1 MTIQQKMIS
10 MQVDIIFNRSEETT
24 LKEYTML
31 AYDADLELFRDNFKR
46 FMSENIAPHYEK
58 WEKEG
63 LMPRSVWSLLGEN
76 GYLCVDVPEEYG
88 GYGVPT
94 EYSLMLVEESARAGY
109 GALSTAISCHSEIAA
124 PYILHIASEA
134 QKQHWLPK
142 MVSGEVVGAIGMTEP
157 GAGSD
162 LQGMRSSAILN
173 GDHYLLNGSKT
184 FISNGQHADLVVLA
198 AKTDPQARAK
208 GVSLLLVDTHLEG
221 FKKGTNLDKIGLHSQ
236 DTSELFFDNVKVP
249 ANQLLGNP
257 GQGFAY
263 LMQELPRERTA
274 IAATALGAIR
284 GAIDITTKYVQ
295 ERQAFGQ
302 KIGSFQNTRFVLAQ
316 AKIDELATA
325 AFYNQNLALYKVSKL
340 DVETA
345 AALKSFSTD
354 MQMKIIDSLLQ
365 LFGGYGYMTEYPISR
380 FFVDARI
387 QRIYGGTNEIMKE
400 IVARGIIGR

>member
-1 MTIQQKMIS
+1 
-10 MQVDIIFNRSEETT
+10 
-24 LKEYTML
+24 ML
-31 AYDADLELFRDNFKR
+31 AYDADLELFRDNFRR
-46 FMSENIAPHYEK
+46 FMKDHIEPHYAQ
-58 WEKEG
+58 WEREG
-63 LMPRSVWSLLGEN
+63 KIPRSIWSMLGEN
-76 GYLCVDVPEEYG
+76 GFLCVDMPEEYG
-88 GYGVPT
+88 GYGVST
-94 EYSLMLVEESARAGY
+94 HYSLMLIEESARAGY
-109 GALSTAISCHSEIAA
+109 SALSTGMSCHSEIAA
-124 PYILHIASEA
+124 PYILHIATEE
-134 QKQHWLPK
+134 QKQQWLPK

-162 LQGMRSSAILN
+162 LQAMRTSAILQGN
-173 GDHYLLNGSKT
+173 HYILNGSKT

-198 AKTDPQARAK
+198 VKTDPQARAK
-208 GVSLLLVDTHLEG
+208 GVSLMLVDAHLDG
-221 FKKGTNLDKIGLHSQ
+221 FKKGTNLEKIGLHSQ
-236 DTSELFFDNVKVP
+236 DTSELFFDNVHVP
-249 ANQLLGNP
+249 KDQLLGQA

-284 GAIDITTKYVQ
+284 GSIDVTIQYVK

-302 KIGSFQNTRFVLAQ
+302 AISQFQNTRFVLAQ

-325 AFYNQNLALYKVSKL
+325 AFYERNVELYMQGKL

-345 AALKSFSTD
+345 AALKSFATD
-354 MQMKIIDSLLQ
+354 MQMKVADNLLQ

-400 IVARGIIGR
+400 IVARGMVGR

>member
-1 MTIQQKMIS
+1 
-10 MQVDIIFNRSEETT
+10 MQH
-24 LKEYTML
+24 
-31 AYDADLELFRDNFKR
+31 DADLELFRDNFRR
-46 FMSENIAPHYEK
+46 FMKEHIAPHYEQ
-58 WEKEG
+58 WERDRI
-63 LMPRSVWSLLGEN
+63 MPRHVWNLLGEN
-76 GYLCVDVPEEYG
+76 GFLCVDVPEEYG

-94 EYSLMLVEESARAGY
+94 YYSLMLVEESARAGY
-109 GALSTAISCHSEIAA
+109 SSLSTGISCHSEIAA
-124 PYILHIASEA
+124 PYILNIGSEE
-134 QKQHWLPK
+134 QKQYWLPK

-162 LQGMRSSAILN
+162 LQSMRTSAILQ
-173 GDHYLLNGSKT
+173 DDSYILNGSKT

-208 GVSLLLVDTHLEG
+208 GVSLLLLDTHLDG

-236 DTSELFFDNVKVP
+236 DTSEMFFDNIKVP
-249 ANQLLGNP
+249 QNQLLGQP

-284 GAIDITTKYVQ
+284 GSIDVTTAYVQ

-302 KIGSFQNTRFVLAQ
+302 PIAQFQNTRFVLAQ

-325 AFYNQNLALYKVSKL
+325 AFYERNVELYQQGQL
-340 DVETA
+340 DVATA

-354 MQMKIIDSLLQ
+354 MQMKVADNLLQ
-365 LFGGYGYMTEYPISR
+365 
-380 FFVDARI
+380 
-387 QRIYGGTNEIMKE
+387 
-400 IVARGIIGR
+400 

>member
-1 MTIQQKMIS
+1 
-10 MQVDIIFNRSEETT
+10 
-24 LKEYTML
+24 ML

-46 FMSENIAPHYEK
+46 FMSENIAPHYEQ

-63 LMPRSVWSLLGEN
+63 LMPRSVWTQLGEN
-76 GYLCVDVPEEYG
+76 GFLCVDVPEEYG

-94 EYSLMLVEESARAGY
+94 EYSLMLIEESARAGY
-109 GALSTAISCHSEIAA
+109 GALSTAISCHSEIAS
-124 PYILHIASEA
+124 PYILHIANEE
-134 QKQHWLPK
+134 QKQYWLPK
-142 MVSGEVVGAIGMTEP
+142 MVAGEVVGAIGMTEP

-249 ANQLLGNP
+249 ANQLLGNA

-284 GAIDITTKYVQ
+284 GAIDVTTQYVQ

-302 KIGSFQNTRFVLAQ
+302 KVSSFQNTRFVMAQ

-325 AFYNQNLALYKVSKL
+325 AFYNQNLALYKEGKL

-345 AALKSFSTD
+345 AALKSFSSD
-354 MQMKIIDSLLQ
+354 MQMKVIDSLLQ

-400 IVARGIIGR
+400 IVARGILGR

>member
-1 MTIQQKMIS
+1 
-10 MQVDIIFNRSEETT
+10 
-24 LKEYTML
+24 ML

-46 FMSENIAPHYEK
+46 FMSEHVAPFYEQ

-76 GYLCVDVPEEYG
+76 GYLCVDVPEVYG

-124 PYILHIASEA
+124 PYILHIANEE
-134 QKQHWLPK
+134 QKQYWLPK

-173 GDHYLLNGSKT
+173 GDHYVLNGSKT

-208 GVSLLLVDTHLEG
+208 GVSLLLVDTHLDG

-249 ANQLLGNP
+249 ANQLLGSA

-284 GAIDITTKYVQ
+284 GAIDITTQYVQ

-325 AFYNQNLALYKVSKL
+325 AFYNQNLALYKQSKL

>member
-1 MTIQQKMIS
+1 
-10 MQVDIIFNRSEETT
+10 
-24 LKEYTML
+24 ML

-46 FMSENIAPHYEK
+46 FMSEHIAPHYEK
-58 WEKEG
+58 WEREG
-63 LMPRSVWSLLGEN
+63 IMPRSVWTLLGEN
-76 GYLCVDVPEEYG
+76 GFLCVDVPEEYG

-94 EYSLMLVEESARAGY
+94 HYSLMLVEESARAGY
-109 GALSTAISCHSEIAA
+109 CALSTGISCHSEIAA
-124 PYILHIASEA
+124 PYIQHIGSEE
-134 QKQHWLPK
+134 QKQYWLPK

-162 LQGMRSSAILN
+162 LQAMRTSAILQ
-173 GDHYLLNGSKT
+173 GDHYVLNGSKT
-184 FISNGQHADLVVLA
+184 FISNGQHADVVVLA
-198 AKTDPQARAK
+198 VKTDPQSRAK

-249 ANQLLGNP
+249 KDQLLGNA
-257 GQGFAY
+257 GSGFAY

-274 IAATALGAIR
+274 IAATSLGAIR
-284 GAIDITTKYVQ
+284 GSIDLATQYVK

-302 KIGSFQNTRFVLAQ
+302 AIANFQNTRFVLAQ

-325 AFYNQNLALYKVSKL
+325 AFYNQNVALYNEGKL

-354 MQMKIIDSLLQ
+354 MQMKVADNLLQ

-400 IVARGIIGR
+400 IVARGLIGKA

>member
-1 MTIQQKMIS
+1 
-10 MQVDIIFNRSEETT
+10 
-24 LKEYTML
+24 ML

-46 FMSENIAPHYEK
+46 FMSEQIAPHYDQ
-58 WEKEG
+58 WEREG
-63 LMPRSVWSLLGEN
+63 IMPRSVWSSLGEN
-76 GYLCVDVPEEYG
+76 GFLCVDVPEEYG

-94 EYSLMLVEESARAGY
+94 HYSLMLVEESARAGY
-109 GALSTAISCHSEIAA
+109 CALSTAISCHSEIAA
-124 PYILHIASEA
+124 PYIQHIGTEE
-134 QKQHWLPK
+134 QKQYWLPK
-142 MVSGEVVGAIGMTEP
+142 MVSGKVVGAIGMTEP

-162 LQGMRSSAILN
+162 LQAMRTNAILQD
-173 GDHYLLNGSKT
+173 DHYVLNGSKT
-184 FISNGQHADLVVLA
+184 FISNGQHADVVVLA
-198 AKTDPQARAK
+198 VKTDPQARAK
-208 GVSLLLVDTHLEG
+208 GVSLMLVDTHLDG

-249 ANQLLGNP
+249 KDQLLGNA
-257 GQGFAY
+257 GSGFAY

-274 IAATALGAIR
+274 IASI
-284 GAIDITTKYVQ
+284 
-295 ERQAFGQ
+295 
-302 KIGSFQNTRFVLAQ
+302 QNTRFVLAQ

-325 AFYNQNLALYKVSKL
+325 AFYNQNVALYNEGKL

-354 MQMKIIDSLLQ
+354 MQMKVSDNLLQ

-400 IVARGIIGR
+400 IVARGLIGKS

>member
-1 MTIQQKMIS
+1 
-10 MQVDIIFNRSEETT
+10 
-24 LKEYTML
+24 ML

-46 FMSENIAPHYEK
+46 FMGEHIAPHYDQ
-58 WEKEG
+58 WEREG
-63 LMPRSVWSLLGEN
+63 IMPRSVWNQLGEN

-94 EYSLMLVEESARAGY
+94 YYSLMLVEESARAGFC
-109 GALSTAISCHSEIAA
+109 ALSTAISCHSEIAA
-124 PYILHIASEA
+124 PYILHIGTEA
-134 QKQHWLPK
+134 QKQYWLPK
-142 MVSGEVVGAIGMTEP
+142 MVTGEVVGAIGMTEP

-162 LQGMRSSAILN
+162 LQSMRTSAILQD
-173 GDHYLLNGSKT
+173 DHYVLNGSKT

-198 AKTDPQARAK
+198 VKTDPQARAK
-208 GVSLLLVDTHLEG
+208 GVSLLLADTHLEG

-249 ANQLLGNP
+249 KNQLLGQA

-274 IAATALGAIR
+274 IASTAIGAIR
-284 GAIDITTKYVQ
+284 GAIDLTTAYVK

-302 KIGSFQNTRFVLAQ
+302 PISQFQNTRFVLAQ

-325 AFYNQNLALYKVSKL
+325 AFYERNIALYQEGKL

-345 AALKSFSTD
+345 AALKSFSSD
-354 MQMKIIDSLLQ
+354 MQMKVADNLLQ

-400 IVARGIIGR
+400 IVARGLIGKA

>member
-1 MTIQQKMIS
+1 
-10 MQVDIIFNRSEETT
+10 MQH
-24 LKEYTML
+24 
-31 AYDADLELFRDNFKR
+31 DADLELFRDNFRR
-46 FMSENIAPHYEK
+46 FMKEHIAPHYEQ
-58 WEKEG
+58 WERDG
-63 LMPRSVWSLLGEN
+63 IMPRHVWNLLGEN
-76 GYLCVDVPEEYG
+76 GFLCVDVPEEYG

-94 EYSLMLVEESARAGY
+94 YYSLMLVEESARAGY
-109 GALSTAISCHSEIAA
+109 SSLSTGISCHSEIAA
-124 PYILHIASEA
+124 PYILNIGSEE
-134 QKQHWLPK
+134 QKQYWLPK

-162 LQGMRSSAILN
+162 LQSMRTSAILQ
-173 GDHYLLNGSKT
+173 DDSYILNGSKT

-208 GVSLLLVDTHLEG
+208 GVSLLLLDTHLDG

-236 DTSELFFDNVKVP
+236 DTSEMFFDNIKVP
-249 ANQLLGNP
+249 QNQLLGQP

-274 IAATALGAIR
+274 IAATALGAIQ
-284 GAIDITTKYVQ
+284 GSIDVTTAYVQ

-302 KIGSFQNTRFVLAQ
+302 PIAQFQNTRFVLAQ

-325 AFYNQNLALYKVSKL
+325 AFYERNVELYQQGQL
-340 DVETA
+340 DVATA

-354 MQMKIIDSLLQ
+354 MQMKVADNLLQ
-365 LFGGYGYMTEYPISR
+365 LFGGYGYMSEYPISR

-400 IVARGIIGR
+400 IVARSLLGK

>member
-1 MTIQQKMIS
+1 
-10 MQVDIIFNRSEETT
+10 
-24 LKEYTML
+24 ML

-46 FMSENIAPHYEK
+46 FMSENIAPHYEQ

-63 LMPRSVWSLLGEN
+63 LMPRSVWTLLGEN
-76 GYLCVDVPEEYG
+76 GFLCVDVPEEYG

-124 PYILHIASEA
+124 PYILHIANEE

-142 MVSGEVVGAIGMTEP
+142 MVAGEVVGAIGMTEP

-236 DTSELFFDNVKVP
+236 DTSELFYDNVKVP
-249 ANQLLGNP
+249 ANQLLGNA

-284 GAIDITTKYVQ
+284 GAIDVTTQYVQ

-302 KIGSFQNTRFVLAQ
+302 KIGSFQNTRFVIAQ

-325 AFYNQNLALYKVSKL
+325 AFYNQNLALYKESKL

-400 IVARGIIGR
+400 IVARGVIGR

>member
-1 MTIQQKMIS
+1 
-10 MQVDIIFNRSEETT
+10 
-24 LKEYTML
+24 ML

-46 FMSENIAPHYEK
+46 FMNEHIAPHYDQ
-58 WEKEG
+58 WEREG
-63 LMPRSVWSLLGEN
+63 IMPRSVWNQLGEN
-76 GYLCVDVPEEYG
+76 GFLCVDVPEEYG

-94 EYSLMLVEESARAGY
+94 HYSLMLVEESARAGFC
-109 GALSTAISCHSEIAA
+109 ALSTAISCHSEIAA
-124 PYILHIASEA
+124 PYILHIASEE
-134 QKQHWLPK
+134 QKQYWLPK
-142 MVSGEVVGAIGMTEP
+142 MVTGEVVGAIGMTEP

-162 LQGMRSSAILN
+162 LQSMRTSAILQD
-173 GDHYLLNGSKT
+173 DHYLLNGSKT

-198 AKTDPQARAK
+198 VKTDPQARAK
-208 GVSLLLVDTHLEG
+208 GVSLLLADTHLEG

-249 ANQLLGNP
+249 KNQLLGQA

-274 IAATALGAIR
+274 IASTAIGAIR
-284 GAIDITTKYVQ
+284 GAIDLATAYVK

-302 KIGSFQNTRFVLAQ
+302 PISQFQNTRFVLAQ

-325 AFYNQNLALYKVSKL
+325 AFYERNVALYQEGKL

-345 AALKSFSTD
+345 AALKSFSSD
-354 MQMKIIDSLLQ
+354 MQMKVADNLLQ

-400 IVARGIIGR
+400 IVARGLIGKA

>member
-1 MTIQQKMIS
+1 
-10 MQVDIIFNRSEETT
+10 
-24 LKEYTML
+24 ML

-46 FMSENIAPHYEK
+46 FMNEHIAPYYDQ
-58 WEKEG
+58 WEKDG
-63 LMPRSVWSLLGEN
+63 KMPRSIWTQLGEN

-94 EYSLMLVEESARAGY
+94 EYSLMLVEESARAGF
-109 GALSTAISCHSEIAA
+109 ASLSTGISCHSEIAA
-124 PYILHIASEA
+124 PYILHIANEE
-134 QKQHWLPK
+134 QKQYWLPK

-162 LQGMRSSAILN
+162 LQAIRTSAILQ

-198 AKTDPQARAK
+198 VKTDPQARAK

-249 ANQLLGNP
+249 ANQILGNA

-263 LMQELPRERTA
+263 LMQELPRERTS

-284 GAIDITTKYVQ
+284 GAIDITSQYVK

-302 KIGSFQNTRFVLAQ
+302 AIGNFQNTRYVLAQ

-325 AFYNQNLALYKVSKL
+325 AFYNQNLELYRAGKL

-345 AALKSFSTD
+345 AALKAFSTD
-354 MQMKIIDSLLQ
+354 MQMKVTDNLLQ

-400 IVARGIIGR
+400 IVARSLLGK

>member
-1 MTIQQKMIS
+1 
-10 MQVDIIFNRSEETT
+10 
-24 LKEYTML
+24 ML

-46 FMSENIAPHYEK
+46 FMSEHIAPHYEK
-58 WEKEG
+58 WEREG
-63 LMPRSVWSLLGEN
+63 IMPRSVWTLLGEN
-76 GYLCVDVPEEYG
+76 GFLCVDVPEEYG

-94 EYSLMLVEESARAGY
+94 HYSLMLVEESARAGY
-109 GALSTAISCHSEIAA
+109 CALSTGISCHSEIAA
-124 PYILHIASEA
+124 PYIQHIGSEE
-134 QKQHWLPK
+134 QKQYWLPR

-162 LQGMRSSAILN
+162 LQAMRTSAILQ
-173 GDHYLLNGSKT
+173 GDHYVLNGSKT
-184 FISNGQHADLVVLA
+184 FISNGQHADVVVLA
-198 AKTDPQARAK
+198 VKTDPQARAK

-249 ANQLLGNP
+249 KDQLLGNA
-257 GQGFAY
+257 GSGFAY

-274 IAATALGAIR
+274 IAATSLGAIR
-284 GAIDITTKYVQ
+284 GSIDLATQYVK

-302 KIGSFQNTRFVLAQ
+302 AIANFQNTRFVLAQ

-325 AFYNQNLALYKVSKL
+325 AFYNQNVALYNEGKL

-354 MQMKIIDSLLQ
+354 MQMKVADNLLQ

-400 IVARGIIGR
+400 IVARGLIGKA

>member
-1 MTIQQKMIS
+1 
-10 MQVDIIFNRSEETT
+10 
-24 LKEYTML
+24 ML
-31 AYDADLELFRDNFKR
+31 NYDADLELFRDNFKR
-46 FMSENIAPHYEK
+46 FMSEHIAPHYEQ
-58 WEKEG
+58 WERDG
-63 LMPRSVWSLLGEN
+63 ITPRSVWTLLGEN
-76 GYLCVDVPEEYG
+76 GFLCVDVPEQYG

-94 EYSLMLVEESARAGY
+94 YYSLMLVEESARAGF
-109 GALSTAISCHSEIAA
+109 GALSTALSCHSEIAA
-124 PYILHIASEA
+124 PYILHIGSEQ
-134 QKQHWLPK
+134 QKQYWLPK

-162 LQGMRSSAILN
+162 LQAMRTNAILQD
-173 GDHYLLNGSKT
+173 DHYILNGSKT
-184 FISNGQHADLVVLA
+184 FISNGQHADVVVLA
-198 AKTDPQARAK
+198 VKTDPQARAK
-208 GVSLLLVDTHLEG
+208 GVSLMLVDTHLEG

-249 ANQLLGNP
+249 KDQLLGNA

-284 GAIDITTKYVQ
+284 GAIDVTTTYVQ

-302 KIGSFQNTRFVLAQ
+302 PIAQFQNTRFVLAQ

-325 AFYNQNLALYKVSKL
+325 AFYNQNVELYMQGKL

-354 MQMKIIDSLLQ
+354 MQMKVADHLLQ

-400 IVARGIIGR
+400 IVARGLVGR

>member
-1 MTIQQKMIS
+1 
-10 MQVDIIFNRSEETT
+10 
-24 LKEYTML
+24 ML

-46 FMSENIAPHYEK
+46 YMNEHIAPHYEQ
-58 WEKEG
+58 WEREG
-63 LMPRSVWSLLGEN
+63 IMPRSVWSSLGEN
-76 GYLCVDVPEEYG
+76 GFLCVDVPEQYG

-94 EYSLMLVEESARAGY
+94 HYSLMLVEESARAGY

-124 PYILHIASEA
+124 PYILHIATEE
-134 QKQHWLPK
+134 QKLHWLPK

-162 LQGMRSSAILN
+162 LQAMRTSAILQD
-173 GDHYLLNGSKT
+173 DHYVLNGSKT

-198 AKTDPQARAK
+198 VKTDPQARAK
-208 GVSLLLVDTHLEG
+208 GVSLLLVDTHLDG

-236 DTSELFFDNVKVP
+236 DTSELFFDNVQVP
-249 ANQLLGNP
+249 KDQLLGQP

-284 GAIDITTKYVQ
+284 GAIDVITKYVK

-302 KIGSFQNTRFVLAQ
+302 PIANFQNTRFVLAQ

-325 AFYNQNLALYKVSKL
+325 AFYNQNLALYQEAKL

-354 MQMKIIDSLLQ
+354 MQMKVADNLLQ

-400 IVARGIIGR
+400 IVARGIIGKS

>member
-1 MTIQQKMIS
+1 
-10 MQVDIIFNRSEETT
+10 
-24 LKEYTML
+24 ML
-31 AYDADLELFRDNFKR
+31 AYDADLELFKDNFKR
-46 FMSENIAPHYEK
+46 FMSENIAPHYEQ

-63 LMPRSVWSLLGEN
+63 LMPRSVWTQLGEN
-76 GYLCVDVPEEYG
+76 GFLCVDVPEEYG

-124 PYILHIASEA
+124 PYILHIANEE
-134 QKQHWLPK
+134 QKQYWLPK
-142 MVSGEVVGAIGMTEP
+142 MVAGEVVGAIGMTEP

-249 ANQLLGNP
+249 ANQLLGNA

-284 GAIDITTKYVQ
+284 GAIDVTTQYVQ

-302 KIGSFQNTRFVLAQ
+302 KISSFQNTRFVMAQ

-325 AFYNQNLALYKVSKL
+325 AFYNQNLALYKEGKL

-354 MQMKIIDSLLQ
+354 MQMKVADNLLQ

-400 IVARGIIGR
+400 IVARGVLGR

>member
-1 MTIQQKMIS
+1 
-10 MQVDIIFNRSEETT
+10 
-24 LKEYTML
+24 ML
-31 AYDADLELFRDNFKR
+31 AYDADLELFKDNFKR
-46 FMSENIAPHYEK
+46 FMNEHIAPHYEQ
-58 WEKEG
+58 WEREG
-63 LMPRSVWSLLGEN
+63 IMPRSVWTLLGEN

-109 GALSTAISCHSEIAA
+109 GSLSTAISCHSEIAG
-124 PYILHIASEA
+124 PYILNIANEE
-134 QKQHWLPK
+134 QKQYWLPK

-173 GDHYLLNGSKT
+173 GDHYILNGSKT

-198 AKTDPQARAK
+198 CKTDPQARAK
-208 GVSLLLVDTHLEG
+208 GVSLLLVDTHLDG

-249 ANQLLGNP
+249 ANQLLGNA

-284 GAIDITTKYVQ
+284 GAIDVTSKYVK

-302 KIGSFQNTRFVLAQ
+302 AIGNFQNTRFVLAQ

-325 AFYNQNLALYKVSKL
+325 AFYNQNLALYKENKL

-345 AALKSFSTD
+345 AALKSFSSD
-354 MQMKIIDSLLQ
+354 MQMKVADSLLQ
-365 LFGGYGYMTEYPISR
+365 LFGGYGYMVEYPISR

-400 IVARGIIGR
+400 IVARGMIGR

>member
-1 MTIQQKMIS
+1 
-10 MQVDIIFNRSEETT
+10 
-24 LKEYTML
+24 ML
-31 AYDADLELFRDNFKR
+31 PYDAELELFRDNFKR
-46 FMSENIAPHYEK
+46 YMKEHIAPHYDQ
-58 WEKEG
+58 WEREG
-63 LMPRSVWSLLGEN
+63 IMPRSVWNSLGEN
-76 GYLCVDVPEEYG
+76 GFLCVDLPEEYG

-94 EYSLMLVEESARAGY
+94 HYSLMLVEESARAGY

-124 PYILHIASEA
+124 PYILNIGSEA
-134 QKQHWLPK
+134 QKQYWLPK
-142 MVSGEVVGAIGMTEP
+142 MVTGEVVGAIGMTEP

-162 LQGMRSSAILN
+162 VQAMRTTAILD
-173 GDHYLLNGSKT
+173 GEHYVLNGSKT

-198 AKTDPQARAK
+198 VKTDPQARAK

-221 FKKGTNLDKIGLHSQ
+221 FKKGTNLEKIGLHSQ
-236 DTSELFFDNVKVP
+236 DTSELFFDNVQIPKD
-249 ANQLLGNP
+249 QLLGQA
-257 GQGFAY
+257 GQGFNY
-263 LMQELPRERTA
+263 LMQELPRERTS

-284 GAIDITTKYVQ
+284 GAIDITTAYIK

-302 KIGSFQNTRFVLAQ
+302 PIANFQNTRFVMAQ

-325 AFYNQNLALYKVSKL
+325 AFYERNVSLYQQGQL

-354 MQMKIIDSLLQ
+354 MQMKVADNLLQ
-365 LFGGYGYMTEYPISR
+365 LFGGYGFMAEYPISR

-400 IVARGIIGR
+400 IVARGILGKV